1 MKIAFITAGAAGM
14 VCGSCLRDNTLAR
27 ALMARGHDVVLVPT
41 YTPTK
46 TDEPN
51 VSVDRVFL
59 GGINVYLQ
67 HKSAVFRHT
76 PWFVDRWLDSP
87 RLLNWAAERGLKTDA
102 ANLGA
107 LTVSMLEGEEGPD
120 QKEFAKLADWLA
132 DEVRPDIVDLSNSLL
147 IALAAP
153 IKRRLGVPV
162 VCSLSGEDLFLE
174 GLSEPWHGRS
184 LEILRRRTGDV
195 DAFVAFNHYYASFMA
210 DYLQIPHS
218 KLFQVPLG
226 VNLDGHAPSDGVAG
240 HDSESRGERALVVGY
255 LARICP
261 EKGIHVLCEA
271 FRILRQRS
279 QFANCRLRVAGY
291 LSPRDRP
298 FWDELQRHIA
308 EWGLSDS
315 VKYAGE
321 LDRPAKIR
329 FLQSL
334 DVFSVPTVYRES
346 KGLPVLEAWAN
357 RIPVVQPWHGVFTE
371 LLNASQ
377 GGVLVSPNDPQALAD
392 GLAQLLD
399 NTPLRAELGRRGRS
413 AVERL
418 FTADR
423 MAEATLAVY
432 EKVIGDR

>member
-1 MKIAFITAGAAGM
+1 
-14 VCGSCLRDNTLAR
+14 
-27 ALMARGHDVVLVPT
+27 
-41 YTPTK
+41 
-46 TDEPN
+46 
-51 VSVDRVFL
+51 
-59 GGINVYLQ
+59 
-67 HKSAVFRHT
+67 
-76 PWFVDRWLDSP
+76 VDRWLDSP
-87 RLLNWAAERGLKTDA
+87 RLLNWAAQRGLKTDA
-102 ANLGA
+102 ADLGA
-107 LTVSMLEGEEGPD
+107 LTVSMLEGENGPD
-120 QKEFAKLADWLA
+120 QKEFAKLVDWLA
-132 DEVRPDIVDLSNSLL
+132 DDVRPEVVDLSNSLL
-147 IALAAP
+147 TGLAGS
-153 IKRRLGVPV
+153 IKRRLRVPV

-184 LEILRRRTGDV
+184 LKLLRRRVADI

-226 VNLDGHAPSDGVAG
+226 VNLDGHAASDGCAG
-240 HDSESRGERALVVGY
+240 QVGEPAAKRELVVGY
-255 LARICP
+255 LARVCP

-271 FRILRQRS
+271 FRILRQQS
-279 QFANCRLRVAGY
+279 QFATCRLRVAGY

-298 FWDELQRHIA
+298 FWDELQRQIA
-308 EWGLSDS
+308 AWGLSDS
-315 VKYAGE
+315 VEYAGE
-321 LDRPAKIR
+321 VDRAGKIQ

-357 RIPVVQPWHGVFTE
+357 CIPVVQPWHGVFTE

-377 GGVLVSPNDPQALAD
+377 GGLLVSPNDPQALAD

-399 NTPLRAELGRRGRS
+399 NAPLRAELGQRGRA
-413 AVERL
+413 AVERS

-432 EKVIGDR
+432 QKVSADVNIR